1 MLHILLQNRPST
13 RLGLVMDSTA
23 LYDAFR
29 SDVVDTARPYLWSED
44 EVWRYANDA
53 YRMFVRLIGGVPDFD
68 SDICAIDVV
77 AGEAVAE
84 INPNIL
90 RIMSATRRS
99 DSNVIEIINST
110 DLGKMR
116 SKDYGQTK
124 QLVMDNVA
132 GPVRYAVLGL
142 RKNAL
147 RWIQVPIDADIVDL
161 VIYRLPLNTISD
173 HGQELTDVEEDHHI
187 HLLSWMKHLAYKKH
201 DADTFDAAAS
211 DKGEADF
218 RSYCAVVRAEMA
230 RYQHKTRT
238 VTYGGL

>member
-1 MLHILLQNRPST
+1 
-13 RLGLVMDSTA
+13 MDSTG

-29 SDVVDTARPYLWSED
+29 SDVVDTARPYFWSDD
-44 EVWRYANDA
+44 EVWRYTNDA

-68 SDICAIDVV
+68 SDICAVSVV
-77 AGEAVAE
+77 PGEAVAD
-84 INPNIL
+84 IDPNIL

-124 QLVMDNVA
+124 QLVMDA
-132 GPVRYAVLGL
+132 RTGPVRYAVLGL

-147 RWIQVPIDADIVDL
+147 RWIQVPVEADTIDL
-161 VIYRLPLNTISD
+161 VIYRLPLVTITGPD
-173 HGQELTDVEEDHHI
+173 QELADVEEDHHI

-201 DADTFDAAAS
+201 DADTFDPNAS
-211 DKGEADF
+211 AKGEADF
-218 RSYCAVVRAEMA
+218 RAYCAFAKAEMQ

>member
-1 MLHILLQNRPST
+1 
-13 RLGLVMDSTA
+13 MDSTG

-29 SDVVDTARPYLWSED
+29 SDVVDTARPYLWSDE

-68 SDICAIDVV
+68 SDICAVSVV
-77 AGEAVAE
+77 PGEAVAD
-84 INPNIL
+84 IDPNIV

-124 QLVMDNVA
+124 QLVMDSRE

-142 RKNAL
+142 RKNTL
-147 RWIQVPIDADIVDL
+147 RWIQVPIEADTIDL
-161 VIYRLPLNTISD
+161 VIYRLPLNTIT
-173 HGQELTDVEEDHHI
+173 GEGEELTDVEEDHHI
-187 HLLSWMKHLAYKKH
+187 HLLDWMKHLAYKKQ
-201 DADTFDAAAS
+201 DADTFNPQAS
-211 DKGEADF
+211 AKGEADF
-218 RSYCAVVRAEMA
+218 REYCAFVKAEMQ

>member
-1 MLHILLQNRPST
+1 
-13 RLGLVMDSTA
+13 MDSTG

-29 SDVVDTARPYLWSED
+29 SDVVDTARPYLWSDD

-68 SDICAIDVV
+68 SDICAVSVIP
-77 AGEAVAE
+77 GEAVAD
-84 INPNIL
+84 IDSNIL

-99 DSNVIEIINST
+99 DSNVVEIINST

-124 QLVMDNVA
+124 QLVMDSRT

-147 RWIQVPIDADIVDL
+147 RWIQVPEEADTIDL
-161 VIYRLPLNTISD
+161 VIYRLPLDTISG
-173 HGQELTDVEEDHHI
+173 HAQELTDVEPDHHI
-187 HLLSWMKHLAYKKH
+187 HLVDWMKHLAYKKH
-201 DADTFDAAAS
+201 DADTFNPTASKQGKDAF
-211 DKGEADF
+211 EE
-218 RSYCAVVRAEMA
+218 YCAFVKAEMA

>member
-1 MLHILLQNRPST
+1 
-13 RLGLVMDSTA
+13 MDSTG

-29 SDVVDTARPYLWSED
+29 SDVVDVARPYLWSED

-68 SDICAIDVV
+68 SDICAVSVV
-77 AGEAVAE
+77 PGEAVAD
-84 INPNIL
+84 IDPNIL

-99 DSNVIEIINST
+99 DSNVVEVINST

-124 QLVMDNVA
+124 QLVMDTRT

-147 RWIQVPIDADIVDL
+147 RWIQVPEEADIVDL
-161 VIYRLPLNTISD
+161 VLYRLPLNTIND
-173 HGQELTDVEEDHHI
+173 HGQELIDVEEDHHI
-187 HLLSWMKHLAYKKH
+187 HLLDWMKHLAYKKH
-201 DADTFDAAAS
+201 DADTFDPSAS
-211 DKGEADF
+211 AKAEADF
-218 RSYCAVVRAEMA
+218 RAYCAFVKAEMA